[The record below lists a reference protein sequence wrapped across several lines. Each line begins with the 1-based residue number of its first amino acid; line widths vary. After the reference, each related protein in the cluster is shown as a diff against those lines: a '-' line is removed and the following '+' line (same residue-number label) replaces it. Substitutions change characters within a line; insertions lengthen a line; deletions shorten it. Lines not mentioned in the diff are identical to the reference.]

1 MNASSLQ
8 ERATLDRVLVW
19 GEIPAT
25 DTAVERAERARE
37 HDIAKHTNDDEA
49 GA

>member
-37 HDIAKHTNDDEA
+37 RDLAKHHDDEA